1 MKVTVKGQGD
11 VTLTQRNYV
20 ATGGQAAVY
29 VKDGVAYKIYTDPKD
44 VIPDAKFRA
53 LAAIKDPAVIKP
65 ENLLLDERK
74 QPVGYTMQ
82 AIADNFSLCQLFTR
96 AFRERNGVTNDHII
110 GLASQLRTHVNN
122 VHAADI
128 LVVDLNELNALVD
141 KKYKDTFLIDVD
153 SYQTKGFPA
162 TVIMP
167 SVRDYSVH
175 AADFST
181 LSDWYSYGILAFQ
194 LFIGSHPYKGTHAP
208 SSTIPKDQRMIH
220 RMRHNISAFQPDV
233 SLPQCCYGFDVIPA
247 NFRDWLRSVLQ
258 EGKRLPPPDPRDS
271 GAVIIAAK
279 ISKTLV
285 STDDIV
291 ITLLGNLEDWT
302 LVSYDEV
309 GGTPLMWLVT
319 PTEARAMKGQTSA
332 GPVTLSLGRT
342 LHSGRPIPGT
352 TLVGH
357 TPKLNRPVV
366 FNLQGQHLAFLD
378 LENKKQEALPFQA
391 QEIAKS
397 GDRFYIKNGP
407 HILEIEFAEMPDK
420 TIVTA
425 SAQVADVPEQASHLY
440 EGCCIANMLGS
451 IFVSLFPKSKTG
463 YQVRM
468 PALDGYKIC
477 EAKFDGGVLMVVGAK
492 KGQYDRLVFRFD
504 ADYQTFDTR
513 IVADIALTAL
523 NFVTL
528 DSGVCVCVNEEEK
541 LEAFSAKKD
550 ARGMKVVEDSVIG
563 SNMRLIK
570 AGGKV
575 GFEREGKLYSMT
587 LK

>member
-1 MKVTVKGQGD
+1 MKVVVKGQGD

-20 ATGGQAAVY
+20 ATGGQASVY
-29 VKDGVAYKIYTDPKD
+29 VKDGVAYKIYTNPSD
-44 VIPDAKFRA
+44 VIPDAKFQA
-53 LAAIKDPAVIKP
+53 LATIADSAVIKP
-65 ENLLLDERK
+65 EHLLLDEHKRAI
-74 QPVGYTMQ
+74 GYTMR
-82 AIADNFSLCQLFTR
+82 AISDNLSLCQLFTR
-96 AFRERNGVTNDHII
+96 AFRERNGVTNDHVI
-110 GLASQLRTHVNN
+110 GLAANLREHVGN
-122 VHAADI
+122 VHAASI
-128 LVVDLNELNALVD
+128 LVVDLNELNILVD
-141 KKYKDTFLIDVD
+141 RKYADTFLIDVD

-181 LSDWYSYGILAFQ
+181 LSDWYSYGILTFQ

-208 SSTIPKDQRMIH
+208 SASIPKDQRMVH
-220 RMRHNISAFQPDV
+220 RMRHNISAFQADV

-247 NFRDWLRSVLQ
+247 NFRDWMRAVLQ

-271 GAVIIAAK
+271 GAVVIAAK

-285 STDDIV
+285 STNDIV
-291 ITLLGNLEDWT
+291 ITMLGNLEDWT
-302 LVSYDEV
+302 LVSYAES
-309 GGTPLMWLVT
+309 GGVPLMWLVK
-319 PTEARAMKGQTSA
+319 PTEARAVTGQS
-332 GPVTLSLGRT
+332 GPGTVNIPGRI
-342 LHSGRPIPGT
+342 LHSGKPIPGT

-366 FNLQGQHLAFLD
+366 FNLQGEHLSFLD
-378 LENKKQEALPFQA
+378 LTARKQQVLPFRV

-397 GDRFYIKNGP
+397 GDRFYVKNGP
-407 HILEIEFAEMPDK
+407 RVLELEFSAESA
-420 TIVTA
+420 TEVIVTA
-425 SAQVADVPEQASHLY
+425 SFPVADVPEQASHLY
-440 EGCCIANMLGS
+440 EGCCVANMLGS
-451 IFVSLFPKSKTG
+451 IFVSLFPRSKAG

-468 PALDGYKIC
+468 AELDDYKIC

-492 KGQYDRLVFRFD
+492 NGQYDRLVFRFD
-504 ADYQTFDTR
+504 EDFQTYDVR
-513 IVADIALTAL
+513 VVADVDLSAL

-528 DSGVCVCVNEEEK
+528 DSGICVCVTEEEK
-541 LEAFSAKKD
+541 LEAFPARKG
-550 ARGMKVVEDSVIG
+550 ARGCKVVEDSAIG
-563 SNMRLIK
+563 NNMRLVK